1 MKWYVVQTHPN
12 KENLALFHLN
22 RQGFQVWLPRVERVV
37 KHARQ
42 VKRVHRPL
50 FPGYLFVNLDPENA
64 AWRVINGTI
73 GVLQIISFGKKPS
86 AVEEAFMWDLKKAE
100 NSDGLI
106 ELQDFELE
114 VSSAGLDAPFAVSEQ
129 YKKNLGKEVKV
140 YTHDGRKH
148 EGELCYFDEEKII
161 ITYQK
166 KIKIEGRKKK
176 EWVTQREEYFF
187 ESSEK
192 EKKIRDTK
200 VIISFK

>member
-1 MKWYVVQTHPN
+1 MIPESKIKELVQARIEGTKLFIVDINVSLSN
-12 KENLALFHLN
+12 KINVLIDGYDGVTISDCIDVS
-22 RQGFQVWLPRVERVV
+22 RGVE
-37 KHARQ
+37 H
-42 VKRVHRPL
+42 
-50 FPGYLFVNLDPENA
+50 NLD
-64 AWRVINGTI
+64 R
-73 GVLQIISFGKKPS
+73 
-86 AVEEAFMWDLKKAE
+86 EA
-100 NSDGLI
+100 
-106 ELQDFELE
+106 QDFELE